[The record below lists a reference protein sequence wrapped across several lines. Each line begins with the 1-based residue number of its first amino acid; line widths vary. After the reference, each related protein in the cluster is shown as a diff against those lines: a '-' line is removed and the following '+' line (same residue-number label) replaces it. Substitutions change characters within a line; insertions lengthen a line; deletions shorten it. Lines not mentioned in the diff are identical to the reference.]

1 MTMLILASASG
12 ARARLLREAGVRFG
26 VRPADFDESIV
37 KKQLVEKGITSDGMA
52 TALAEQKAFNVSDAS
67 PQALVLGCD
76 QVLVCENRIF
86 DKPRDVAE
94 ARETLQFLRGKS
106 HQLITACVL
115 AQTGEAIW
123 QHQERATLWM
133 RDFSDAFLE
142 SYLKDEGMTVMSAV
156 GCYQLERRGAQ
167 LFERIEGNFFSI
179 LGLPLIPLLGAL
191 RRYGIVAP

>member
-26 VRPADFDESIV
+26 VRPADLDEALV
-37 KKQLVEKGITSDGMA
+37 KKQLVEKGVTSDGMA
-52 TALAEQKAFNVSDAS
+52 PALAEQKALNVSEAS
-67 PQALVLGCD
+67 PHALVLGCD

-86 DKPRDVAE
+86 DKPRDVTE
-94 ARETLQFLRGKS
+94 AHETLQFLRGKA

-115 AQTGEAIW
+115 AQTNEVVW
-123 QHQERATLWM
+123 RHQERATLWM

-142 SYLKDEGMTVMSAV
+142 SYLKAEGMAVMSAV
-156 GCYQLERRGAQ
+156 GCYQLEGRGAQ
-167 LFERIEGNFFSI
+167 LFDRMEGNFFSI

-191 RRYGIVAP
+191 RKYGIVAQ